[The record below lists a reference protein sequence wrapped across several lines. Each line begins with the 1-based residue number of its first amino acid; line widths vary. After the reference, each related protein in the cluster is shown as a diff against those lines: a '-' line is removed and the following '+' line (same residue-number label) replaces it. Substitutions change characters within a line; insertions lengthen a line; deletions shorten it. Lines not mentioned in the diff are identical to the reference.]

1 MEAYELHFNPRTKK
15 ELAFET
21 FCFEPETAQEK
32 NLGSLY
38 LAGLITGKDETGSE
52 LIFELATLIKT
63 QYYQPENSDAETAF
77 KEVLKQANDLITGI
91 SSKESPLISFFVLS
105 LRKNEINFSRFGNGI
120 RAVFYQKGKIS
131 ELGGGAK
138 DKSPAFKNIVSGKLG
153 TDDSVMILSS
163 DVFNF
168 LSEKKLLEKL
178 ILEKEFK
185 KTEKNL
191 NKFKKE
197 TRSLSGFC
205 LFLRPG
211 QADLSKKI
219 MAEQSEHK
227 KFPHFLSNL
236 KKIRF
241 PSLPPWLNRHKNLSL
256 PKMPDLI
263 PAIIAK
269 MRDKALSLKE
279 KFKKIPYWSRH
290 RQKDILTIL
299 FLLLIFLAGF
309 LMSQAEKKKELD
321 SALKEIKKVEQM
333 MSQADILLKQKKNQ
347 DANLILQNAL
357 DQIYLEIKKSQAAEK
372 EAMTLESKI
381 KEKLYAV
388 NKFKN
393 NAPFETVLELSKDKT
408 TLIPNN
414 ILYQNEKFYLFSSMS
429 GKLLIYNSKDKSGET
444 FVSQGNLAFGKIFDK
459 DQIVFLSSRNQIFLF
474 QNKNFQEL
482 ETIALPYPGTELQ
495 SFEIFRN
502 NLYLLGYDLESKAFP
517 KEIIKYSYAGNFKWE
532 GPQIWLEKAPK
543 EAVSI
548 AADGLIWLLNSDG
561 SIKSYYAGQF
571 QNEINLKI
579 FPYIKSISK
588 ILTPSNLSNLYLL
601 EPSQKRIIVLDKNGT
616 ILEQLQNDEWTNL
629 LDFAIAPDGKTIYL
643 LNENKI
649 LKVEL

>member
-1 MEAYELHFNPRTKK
+1 M
-15 ELAFET
+15 
-21 FCFEPETAQEK
+21 
-32 NLGSLY
+32 
-38 LAGLITGKDETGSE
+38 
-52 LIFELATLIKT
+52 
-63 QYYQPENSDAETAF
+63 
-77 KEVLKQANDLITGI
+77 
-91 SSKESPLISFFVLS
+91 S
-105 LRKNEINFSRFGNGI
+105 LRKNELNFSRFGNGI
-120 RAVFYQKGKIS
+120 KAVFYQKGKIS
-131 ELGGGAK
+131 ELDGNAK
-138 DKSPAFKNIVSGKLG
+138 DKNPSFKNIVSGKLG

-168 LSEKKLLEKL
+168 LSEKKILKKL

-185 KTEKNL
+185 KTEKDL

-197 TRSLSGFC
+197 TKSLSGFC
-205 LFLRPG
+205 LFLRPK

-219 MAEQSEHK
+219 VAEQSEHK

-290 RQKDILTIL
+290 RQKDLFTIL

-357 DQIYLEIKKSQAAEK
+357 DQISLEIKKSQPAEQ
-372 EAMTLESKI
+372 EARALENKI
-381 KEKLYAV
+381 EEKLYAV

-408 TLIPNN
+408 TLVPNN

-429 GKLLIYNSKDKSGET
+429 GKLLIYNFKDKSGET
-444 FVSQGNLAFGKIFDK
+444 FTSQNNLVFGKFFGE
-459 DQIVFLSSRNQIFLF
+459 DQIVFFNSRNQIFLF

-482 ETIALPYPGTELQ
+482 ENIVLPYPGTELQ

-532 GPQIWLEKAPK
+532 GPQIWLEKTPK

-548 AADGLIWLLNSDG
+548 AADGLIWLLNSDS

-588 ILTPSNLSNLYLL
+588 ILTPSNLSNIYLL

-616 ILEQLQNDEWTNL
+616 ILEQLQNDQWTDL

-649 LKVEL
+649 LEVNI